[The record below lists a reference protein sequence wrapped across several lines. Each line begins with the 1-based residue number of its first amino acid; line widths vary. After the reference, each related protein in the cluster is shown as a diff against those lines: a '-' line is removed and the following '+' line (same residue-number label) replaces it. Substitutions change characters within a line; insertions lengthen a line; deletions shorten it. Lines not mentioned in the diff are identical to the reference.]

1 VELPLGTHMSSRSPL
16 DLSTNLQPPDT
27 RAATRA
33 TDNMARQ
40 LMVETTTDHMATA
53 KPTDQI
59 Y

>member
-1 VELPLGTHMSSRSPL
+1 MSSRSPL